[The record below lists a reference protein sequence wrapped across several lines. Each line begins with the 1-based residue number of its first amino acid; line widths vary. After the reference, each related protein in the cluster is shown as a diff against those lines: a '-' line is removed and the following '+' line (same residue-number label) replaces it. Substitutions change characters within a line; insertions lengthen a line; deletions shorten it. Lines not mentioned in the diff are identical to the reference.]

1 MSVKIKILP
10 DHIVNKI
17 AAGEVVERPASVVK
31 ELIENS
37 VDAGATEIFI
47 DIEQAGRRLIRVM
60 DNGSGMSKEDAQ
72 NAFLRHATSKI
83 TSDVDLEAIRTMGF
97 RGEALSSIA
106 SVAHVRM
113 LTAENGA
120 PSGVMVEIE
129 GGKIKSESDTAAP
142 KGTSIEVGHLFFNTP
157 ARLKFLKSP
166 ATEFSHILAAVSH
179 QAMAHPQIRFR
190 LTHNKKTALDLPSSL
205 NMKER
210 TFQIYGNDISENLM
224 EFSGGRDNVRI
235 TGLIARPA
243 YTRADRTYQ
252 DFYVNRRFVRNP
264 SLTHA
269 LYSAYG
275 DMLMRDRHPVG
286 FVFIELEPH
295 LVDVNVHPAKAEVR
309 FFNQSQMHDL
319 LRDVIREGL
328 SAFARL
334 PDGQGTPAFGA
345 SVQGVREAVSG
356 YLNIQATREGLPEG
370 KSMVRP
376 YGRRRTDSPAS
387 FPEPGPASPA
397 PQDAPS
403 AIRVNHS
410 PFEGEDKRRGG
421 RRQGNGTAA
430 GAEHVPQSGSLVP
443 LAQVHDSFIV
453 AQSPEGMWLID
464 QHAAHE
470 RVLFERLQDQSGNGT
485 VPVQDLLLPV
495 QVEIGPAA
503 GGLLLENLAGLNKLG
518 FIVEDFGSGTFVIKA
533 VPALLV
539 GADYHKL
546 LRDIIDEITVH
557 GESTKIDQLRD
568 AILSVM
574 ACHPAIKVHRHL
586 DQREMENL
594 LQDLFSCR
602 MPHTCPHGRPT
613 VVRFSMDEIK
623 KMFKRL

>member
-1 MSVKIKILP
+1 MSSIIKILP

-113 LTAENGA
+113 ITSESGA
-120 PSGVMVEIE
+120 SSGVMVEIE
-129 GGKIKSESDTAAP
+129 GGKVKSSSDAAAP
-142 KGTSIEVGHLFFNTP
+142 KGTSIEVAHLFFNTP

-166 ATEFSHILAAVSH
+166 GTEFSHILSAVTH
-179 QAMAHPQIRFR
+179 QAMAHPHIRFK
-190 LTHNKKTALDLPSSL
+190 LTHNKKTVLDLPSSL

-210 TFQIYGNDISENLM
+210 SFQLYGNDISENLM
-224 EFSGGRDNVRI
+224 EFSGGRDSVRI

-252 DFYVNRRFVRNP
+252 DFYVNRRFVKNP

-309 FFNQSQMHDL
+309 FFNQSQIHDL

-328 SAFARL
+328 SAF
-334 PDGQGTPAFGA
+334 GTPAFGA

-356 YLNIQATREGLPEG
+356 YLQKQAAQEVSLAG
-370 KSMVRP
+370 KPMMRP
-376 YGRRRTDSPAS
+376 YGRRRTDSPVS
-387 FPEPGPASPA
+387 FPEPDSASSA
-397 PQDAPS
+397 SQEAPS
-403 AIRVNHS
+403 AVRVNHS

-421 RRQGNGTAA
+421 RRQGNGTAIV
-430 GAEHVPQSGSLVP
+430 AESVPQAGLLVP

-453 AQSPEGMWLID
+453 AQSSEGMWIID

-470 RVLFERLQDQSGNGT
+470 RVLFEKLQDQSGNGT
-485 VPVQDLLLPV
+485 VPVPVQDLLLPV
-495 QVEIGPAA
+495 QIEIGPAE
-503 GGLLLENLAGLNKLG
+503 GSRLLEQLAELNRLG

-539 GADYHKL
+539 GADYQKL

>member
-1 MSVKIKILP
+1 MSSIIKILP

-60 DNGSGMSKEDAQ
+60 DNGSGMSKEDAR

-113 LTAENGA
+113 ITSESGA
-120 PSGVMVEIE
+120 SSGVMVEIE
-129 GGKIKSESDTAAP
+129 GGKVKSSSDAAAP
-142 KGTSIEVGHLFFNTP
+142 KGTSIEVAHLFFNTP

-166 ATEFSHILAAVSH
+166 GTEFSHILSAVTH
-179 QAMAHPQIRFR
+179 QAMAHPHIRFK
-190 LTHNKKTALDLPSSL
+190 LTHNKKTVLDLPSSL

-210 TFQIYGNDISENLM
+210 SFQLYGNDISENLM
-224 EFSGGRDNVRI
+224 EFSGGRDSVRI

-252 DFYVNRRFVRNP
+252 DFYVNRRFVKNP

-286 FVFIELEPH
+286 FVFIEIDPS

-309 FFNQSQMHDL
+309 FFNQTQIHDL

-328 SAFARL
+328 SMF
-334 PDGQGTPAFGA
+334 GKPAFGA
-345 SVQGVREAVSG
+345 GTHGVKEAVSD
-356 YLNIQATREGLPEG
+356 YLNIQAVREVLPEG
-370 KSMVRP
+370 KPMVRP
-376 YGRRRTDSPAS
+376 YGRRRTDSMTS
-387 FPEPGPASPA
+387 FPESDAASRA
-397 PQDAPS
+397 SQETS
-403 AIRVNHS
+403 SLIHVNHT
-410 PFEGEDKRRGG
+410 PREEQNERRGH
-421 RRQGNGTAA
+421 RRKGNGTATA
-430 GAEHVPQSGSLVP
+430 TEYVLQSDVLVP

-453 AQSPEGMWLID
+453 AQSREGMAIID
-464 QHAAHE
+464 QHA
-470 RVLFERLQDQSGNGT
+470 
-485 VPVQDLLLPV
+485 
-495 QVEIGPAA
+495 
-503 GGLLLENLAGLNKLG
+503 
-518 FIVEDFGSGTFVIKA
+518 
-533 VPALLV
+533 
-539 GADYHKL
+539 
-546 LRDIIDEITVH
+546 
-557 GESTKIDQLRD
+557 
-568 AILSVM
+568 
-574 ACHPAIKVHRHL
+574 
-586 DQREMENL
+586 
-594 LQDLFSCR
+594 
-602 MPHTCPHGRPT
+602 
-613 VVRFSMDEIK
+613 
-623 KMFKRL
+623 

>member
-1 MSVKIKILP
+1 MSSIIKILP

-47 DIEQAGRRLIRVM
+47 DIEQAGRRLIHVM
-60 DNGSGMSKEDAQ
+60 DNGSGMSKDDAQ

-83 TSDVDLEAIRTMGF
+83 TSDADLEAIRTMGF

-106 SVAHVRM
+106 SVSHVRM
-113 LTAENGA
+113 ITSERGA
-120 PSGVMVEIE
+120 SSGVMVEIE
-129 GGKIKSESDTAAP
+129 GGKVKSSSDTAAP
-142 KGTSIEVGHLFFNTP
+142 KGTSIEVNHLFYNTP

-166 ATEFSHILAAVSH
+166 ATEFSHILSAVSR
-179 QAMAHPQIRFR
+179 QAMAHPRIRFR

-210 TFQIYGNDISENLM
+210 TFQIYGNDIYENLM

-252 DFYVNRRFVRNP
+252 DFYVNRRFVKNP

-286 FVFIELEPH
+286 FLFIEIEPN

-328 SAFARL
+328 SAF
-334 PDGQGTPAFGA
+334 GTPALRAGA
-345 SVQGVREAVSG
+345 QGVKEAVSD
-356 YLNIQATREGLPEG
+356 YLKIQAAREFSPAV
-370 KSMVRP
+370 KPIVRS
-376 YGRRRTDSPAS
+376 YGRRRSDFPAS
-387 FPEPGPASPA
+387 FPESEPASPA
-397 PQDAPS
+397 PQEVPS
-403 AIRVNHS
+403 AIRVNQA
-410 PFEGEDKRRGG
+410 PFEGEEDKRSGG

-430 GAEHVPQSGSLVP
+430 VAERVPQPGLLVP

-453 AQSPEGMWLID
+453 AQSPERMWIID

-470 RVLFERLQDQSGNGT
+470 RVLFERLQDQCGNGT

-495 QVEIGPAA
+495 QVEIGPAE
-503 GGLLLENLAGLNKLG
+503 GSLLLENLAELNRLG

-568 AILSVM
+568 GVLSVM

-586 DQREMENL
+586 EQREMENL

-623 KMFKRL
+623 KMFKRM